1 MAEVT
6 DWSGIPSADQVIK
19 VSDKVLGLMS
29 DPSSCTA
36 GLLNSHCLTE
46 QNLLEIQKL
55 V

>member
-6 DWSGIPSADQVIK
+6 DWSGIPSADRVIK

-29 DPSSCTA
+29 DPSCYTA
-36 GLLNSHCLTE
+36 GLLNSYCLTE
-46 QNLLEIQKL
+46 QSLLKMWKL